1 MHDFLERVVQFIIM
15 LVLRY
20 FATSDT
26 YRLSAQEIISRLK
39 RFGYSYYDQKNK
51 PSPRFTDPLL
61 RQEKNYSMKQRAA
74 QNWCLISILPLLLG
88 DLIYVNDRYFQL
100 ILILN
105 RIMNIIFLQTIA
117 LEHTVV
123 LKEQHI
129 KEIFILFNELF
140 PDVNPI
146 NKFHHLVHYPAI
158 IRENGPPMRYRCMRY
173 EAYHYAN
180 GLLT

>member
-1 MHDFLERVVQFIIM
+1 MHDFLEGVVPFIIM

-20 FATSDT
+20 FATSDK

-61 RQEKNYSMKQRAA
+61 RQETNYSTKQRAA

-88 DLIYVNDRYFQL
+88 DLIYVNDHYLEL

-105 RIMNIIFLQTIA
+105 RIMNIIFLQAIT

-123 LKEQHI
+123 LEEQHI
-129 KEIFILFNELF
+129 KEFFILFNELF

-146 NKFHHLVHYPAI
+146 NKCHHMMHYPAI
-158 IRENGPPMRYRCMRY
+158 IRENGPPLRYQCMRTITQT
-173 EAYHYAN
+173 
-180 GLLT
+180 GCSRKL